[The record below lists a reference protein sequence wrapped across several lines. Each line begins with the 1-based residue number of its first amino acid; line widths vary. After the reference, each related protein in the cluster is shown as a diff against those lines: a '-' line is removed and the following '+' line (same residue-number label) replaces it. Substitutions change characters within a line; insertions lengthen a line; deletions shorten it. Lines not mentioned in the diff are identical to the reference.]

1 MRCRNSNGGYFDSR
15 VSREHPRD
23 ATELVRVELHCLHEI
38 ARPMLHL
45 EQILD
50 KDPEAAP

>member
-1 MRCRNSNGGYFDSR
+1 MAAIIDSR
-15 VSREHPRD
+15 ASREHPRG

-45 EQILD
+45 EQILN
-50 KDPEAAP
+50 KDAEAVP